1 MLKDPKQQKI
11 KCSIFYYKAILPT
24 SLEETLCY
32 SPLPHHLGKVT
43 ASNMLLPHEVFYFYE
58 KNNKK
63 IQGQDFC

>member
-1 MLKDPKQQKI
+1 MLKVPKQQKI

-43 ASNMLLPHEVFYFYE
+43 ASNKLLPHEVFYF
-58 KNNKK
+58 
-63 IQGQDFC
+63 